1 MSAARNQPKTTGQ
14 HHLPPRQAC
23 RSAQEP
29 VAHRLLKS
37 FIVNTLFLSRVA
49 RRRGAF
55 GPSAGMS
62 LVELVIVLGIM
73 GVIAG
78 MAGLSI
84 IEAKPTL
91 QADGAMRGV
100 LSQMRTA
107 RELAITER
115 RCMRVT
121 FIGTAAI
128 RIVREE
134 VPGPSTTTLSTVGFE
149 SGAAF
154 SRATGV
160 PDTPDAFGAASAV
173 DFGSVTTVKFTPDGT
188 LVDQDGNVVNGTVF
202 VALHGSARSAR
213 AITVLG
219 STGRIRGYRWD
230 GRAWKLV

>member
-1 MSAARNQPKTTGQ
+1 MNT
-14 HHLPPRQAC
+14 
-23 RSAQEP
+23 
-29 VAHRLLKS
+29 AHS
-37 FIVNTLFLSRVA
+37 S
-49 RRRGAF
+49 RGARHGGAL

-73 GVIAG
+73 GVIAA

-84 IEAKPTL
+84 IQAKPAI
-91 QADGAMRGV
+91 QGDGAMRSV

-107 RELAITER
+107 RELAISER
-115 RCMRVT
+115 RCMRVA
-121 FIGTAAI
+121 FIPTSAI

-134 VPGPSTTTLSTVGFE
+134 VPGPSTTTLSTVGLE
-149 SGAAF
+149 SGAVF
-154 SRATGV
+154 SQATGV

-173 DFGSVTTVKFTPDGT
+173 DFGAVTTIKFTPDGT

-202 VALHGSARSAR
+202 VTLPGSASSAR